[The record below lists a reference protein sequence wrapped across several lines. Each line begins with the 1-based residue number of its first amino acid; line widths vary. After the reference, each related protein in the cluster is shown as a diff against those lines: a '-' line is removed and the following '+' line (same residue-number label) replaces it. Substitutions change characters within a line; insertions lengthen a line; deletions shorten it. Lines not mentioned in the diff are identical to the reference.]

1 MFQTNLEQGEPW
13 LAKDED
19 DDWQQAK
26 DEDQQIECEGAVI
39 IGLDDKMRWIS
50 DEVPRLKS
58 GWSP

>member
-1 MFQTNLEQGEPW
+1 MFQTNLEQREPR

-19 DDWQQAK
+19 
-26 DEDQQIECEGAVI
+26 EDQQVECEGAVI

-58 GWSP
+58 DWSP